1 MIIKFLKQEEGS
13 TLTEAIISLSVL
25 ALGLSALL
33 GMTAVGLRAKTISEN
48 DNMISSQLSSLYS
61 EIRSNAKANHATTP
75 EAVSQTAAQ
84 VCSHYRNCRCL
95 VSKEKENLYLI
106 TIIFTTKDH
115 REDSYCVY
123 LSTVYL

>member
-1 MIIKFLKQEEGS
+1 MLIKFFKQEEGS
-13 TLTEAIISLSVL
+13 TLTEAIISLSIL

-33 GMTAVGLRAKTISEN
+33 GMTAVGLRAKTLSETN
-48 DNMISSQLSSLYS
+48 NKISSQLSSLYA

-84 VCSHYRNCRCL
+84 VCSHYHNCRCL
-95 VSKEKENLYLI
+95 VTKEKDNLYLI
-106 TIIFTTKDH
+106 TIIFTTKNQQ
-115 REDSYCVY
+115 EESYCVY

>member
-1 MIIKFLKQEEGS
+1 MLIKFFKQEEGS
-13 TLTEAIISLSVL
+13 TLTEAIISLSIL

-33 GMTAVGLRAKTISEN
+33 GMTAVGLRAKTLSETN
-48 DNMISSQLSSLYS
+48 NKISSQLSTLYA

-84 VCSHYRNCRCL
+84 VCSHYHNCRCL
-95 VSKEKENLYLI
+95 VTKEKDNLYLI
-106 TIIFTTKDH
+106 TIIFTTKNQQ
-115 REDSYCVY
+115 EESYCVY